1 MYRCSDCNNP
11 FDEPKKT
18 IEHQSG
24 YNLPDGGYN
33 EVYYSCPFC
42 GSNDYE
48 EVVTCCMCNEE
59 HLIEDKKKYIYFKD
73 NNEYV
78 CDDIKCL
85 SPYCRDTYS

>member
-1 MYRCSDCNNP
+1 MYRCADCNNP
-11 FDEPKKT
+11 FSEPEKV
-18 IEHQSG
+18 IEHQFG

-59 HLIEDKKKYIYFKD
+59 FPKECKGLYVHDKKH
-73 NNEYV
+73 NEYV
-78 CDDIKCL
+78 CNDCL
-85 SPYCRDTYS
+85 RDYFIEMYS